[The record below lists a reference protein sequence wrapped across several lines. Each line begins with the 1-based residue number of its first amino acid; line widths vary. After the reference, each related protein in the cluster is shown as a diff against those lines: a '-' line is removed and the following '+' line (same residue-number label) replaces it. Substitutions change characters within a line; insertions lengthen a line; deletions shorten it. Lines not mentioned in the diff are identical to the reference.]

1 MIKASIPVNE
11 ANRIKALESY
21 NILDTLADDNF
32 DSITLIASQICGMPI
47 SLVSF
52 VDIERQWFK
61 SHFGTIVQ
69 ETHRD
74 FSFCAHS
81 ILNENEIFEVK
92 DLSLDERFHDNPLV
106 VGIPFARYYAGAPLI
121 NKDGFA
127 LGTLCV
133 IDYKPRELSEL
144 QKNILKSLSNQI
156 VAQLEMT
163 KTIRELQFRNEEINR
178 FAYLASHD
186 IKAPIRGM
194 KMLADSI
201 LEDNSAILDDV
212 SKLAL
217 NLISNRAGQLTNLI
231 NGILSHS
238 VLEEDKLNIEKIRLI
253 DFVTDIFD
261 FLAAPA
267 DVKLTHN
274 IEVDEIYSDVTYMH
288 QILQNLLSNAI
299 KYSDK
304 DNTEVHLHI
313 YKKDSKTVF
322 TVRDNGSGIP
332 IEFQESIFQIFKTL
346 VPKDRYGNKG
356 SGIGL
361 ATVKR
366 LAEKMNGN
374 ITVTS
379 IAGEGSEFTVI
390 L

>member
-1 MIKASIPVNE
+1 MIKAAIPVNE
-11 ANRIKALESY
+11 ANRIRALLACS
-21 NILDTLADDNF
+21 ILDTLPDDNF
-32 DSITLIASQICGMPI
+32 DVISQIASQVCETPI
-47 SLVSF
+47 SLISF
-52 VDIERQWFK
+52 VDTERQWFK
-61 SHFGTIVQ
+61 SHFGTVIQ

-74 FSFCAHS
+74 FSFCAHA
-81 ILNENEIFEVK
+81 ILNPTEILEVK
-92 DLSLDERFHDNPLV
+92 DLSVDERFHDNPLV
-106 VGIPFARYYAGAPLI
+106 ASSPFVRFYAGVPLV
-121 NKDGFA
+121 NSEGFA

-133 IDYKPRELSEL
+133 IDYKPKELTS
-144 QKNILKSLSNQI
+144 QQRQILKSLSTQI

-163 KTIRELQFRNEEINR
+163 KTLRELQYRNEEISR

-194 KMLADSI
+194 KLLANNV
-201 LEDNSAILDDV
+201 LEDNIATLDDI

-217 NLISNRAGQLTNLI
+217 NLISNRADQLTNLI

-238 VLEEDKLNIEKIRLI
+238 TLEDDKLNFEKIILPEFI
-253 DFVTDIFD
+253 SDLFD
-261 FLAAPA
+261 FLSAPP

-274 IEVDEIYSDVTYMH
+274 IEVMEVYSDVTYLH

-304 DNTEVHLHI
+304 DNTEVHLHVF
-313 YKKDSKTVF
+313 KKEGKTVF
-322 TVRDNGSGIP
+322 TVTDNGSGIP
-332 IEFQESIFQIFKTL
+332 IEFQQSIFQMFKTL
-346 VPKDRYGNKG
+346 VPSDRFGNKG

-366 LAEKMNGN
+366 LAEKMNGS
-374 ITVTS
+374 ITVAS
-379 IAGEGSEFTVI
+379 IAGKGSEFTVI